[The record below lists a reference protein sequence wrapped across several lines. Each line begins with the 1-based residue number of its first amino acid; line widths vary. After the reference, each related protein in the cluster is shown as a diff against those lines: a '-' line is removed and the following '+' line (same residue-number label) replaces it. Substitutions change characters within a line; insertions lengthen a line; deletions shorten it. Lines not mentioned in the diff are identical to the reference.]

1 MIKVK
6 YWFVIILA
14 FCQFTMAESST
25 SEVPALLSGSG
36 GSFNADQDIQFLA
49 VEDAFQ
55 LSAWQ
60 DDQAFLVLNWHIAK
74 DYYIYKDRFDFRLND
89 TEKTALQADL
99 PDGKKKYDEYF
110 GDTEVFYN
118 QVNARI
124 PYEEAMRA
132 VTAGQV
138 IKLSYQGCADA
149 GLCYPPQ
156 TKFIQLNGSQIEI
169 FDSPPVSDFQK
180 PGLISEEQGFT
191 RLLVSANLLSIIG
204 LFYLAGLALTFTPCV
219 LPMVPIISGIILSQD
234 GQPSRRQS
242 FVLSACYVLGM
253 ALTYALAGTITGFFG
268 AELNLQAKL
277 QSPWVLTVFASLFVV
292 LALAMFGAYELRL
305 PHKLLVKLH
314 HLSNRQNGGT
324 YSGVALMGSFSSLIV
339 SPCVSAPLAGALVY
353 IGSTSDPVLGGL
365 ALFALGMGMG
375 TPLLLIGTF
384 GTRLLPKTGH
394 WLNQVKV
401 FFGVLMLGVAIWML
415 DRFLPPP
422 ITLGLFGLLALG
434 YGLYLGLPFFR
445 KILKPSYLTALPSL
459 VFVLYG
465 ALLMAGATQGS
476 SDLLTPFANLSGP
489 AQQHAT
495 LKRFVPVTNLNDLQ
509 HALAEAKTAGL
520 PVMLD
525 VYADWCVSC
534 QILEHRVFTQEQISK
549 TLENFTLIRADV
561 TANVKEHQQLL
572 KHFGL
577 FGPPSL
583 LFFSE
588 IGRELKTYRIQGEIS
603 AYDFN
608 IHLLAILEN
617 TSNTPQFAA
626 KR

>member
-1 MIKVK
+1 MVKSKV
-6 YWFVIILA
+6 WFVIILA

-25 SEVPALLSGSG
+25 NAVPALLSGNSS
-36 GSFNADQDIQFLA
+36 SFKADQGIHFLP

-60 DDQAFLVLNWHIAK
+60 DDQTSLVLNWYIEK
-74 DYYIYKDRFDFRLND
+74 DYYLYKHRFSFNPSD
-89 TEKTALQADL
+89 TEKTALKADL

-110 GDTEVFYN
+110 GDTEVYYN
-118 QVNARI
+118 QVNAII
-124 PYEEAMRA
+124 PYEEVMRA

-138 IKLSYQGCADA
+138 IRLSYQGCADA

-156 TKFIQLNGSQIEI
+156 TKFIQLNGSKIDI
-169 FDSPPVSDFQK
+169 FDSPPVADFQK
-180 PGLISEEQGFT
+180 PELISEEQGFT
-191 RLLVSANLLSIIG
+191 RLLASANLLSIIG

-242 FVLSACYVLGM
+242 LVLSTCYVLGM
-253 ALTYALAGTITGFFG
+253 ALTYALAGSITGFFG

-277 QSPWVLTVFASLFVV
+277 QSPWILTVFASIFVM

-305 PHKLLVKLH
+305 PHKILARLH
-314 HLSNRQNGGT
+314 DLSDRQKGGT
-324 YSGVALMGSFSSLIV
+324 YSGVALMGSLSSLIV

-353 IGSTSDPVLGGL
+353 IGSSSDPLLGGL

-384 GTRLLPKTGH
+384 GARLLPKAGH

-415 DRFLPPP
+415 DRFIPPP

-459 VFVLYG
+459 IFVAYG
-465 ALLMAGATQGS
+465 VLLMAGATQGS
-476 SDLLTPFANLSGP
+476 SGLLTPFANLSGP

-495 LKRFVPVTNLNDLQ
+495 LKRFIPVTNLDDLQ
-509 HALAEAKTAGL
+509 LALAEAKTADL

-534 QILEHRVFTQEQISK
+534 QILEHRVFTQDQVSK

-561 TANVKEHQQLL
+561 TANAKEHQLLL

-588 IGRELKTYRIQGEIS
+588 KGSELTAYRIQGEIS

-617 TSNTPQFAA
+617 TSHTPQIAA